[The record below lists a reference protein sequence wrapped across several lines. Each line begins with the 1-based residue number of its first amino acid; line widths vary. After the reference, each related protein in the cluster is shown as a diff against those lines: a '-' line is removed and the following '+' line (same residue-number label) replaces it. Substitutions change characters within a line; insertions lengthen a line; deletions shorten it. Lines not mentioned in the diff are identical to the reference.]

1 GIPLTSGF
9 IAKFDVFA
17 AVAGAGGGVLVVIG
31 VISSAIA
38 AYFYVR
44 IIVAMF
50 FADVP
55 VGAPHVV
62 KPSVL
67 TTSSIAVCTVVTIVL
82 GIFPQ
87 PLLDLTRDAAQF
99 LS

>member
-1 GIPLTSGF
+1 TSGF

-17 AVAGAGGGVLVVIG
+17 AAAGSGAGVLVVIG

-38 AYFYVR
+38 AYFYIR

-55 VGAPHVV
+55 VDAPHVV
-62 KPSVL
+62 KPSIL
-67 TTSSIAVCTVVTIVL
+67 TTSSIAVCTVATIGL
-82 GIFPQ
+82 GVFPQ
-87 PLLDLTRDAAQF
+87 PLLDLATQAAQF
-99 LS
+99 VS

>member
-1 GIPLTSGF
+1 MNR
-9 IAKFDVFA
+9 A
-17 AVAGAGGGVLVVIG
+17 AAAGSGGGVLVVIG

-50 FADVP
+50 FHDVP
-55 VGAPHVV
+55 VDAPHVV

-67 TTSSIAVCTVVTIVL
+67 TTTGIALCTLATVAL
-82 GIFPQ
+82 GVFPQ
-87 PLLDLTRDAAQF
+87 PLLDLADSAAVF
-99 LS
+99 LR